1 MSSLKIGS
9 LFTGAG
15 GLDMAVTAIFGGEVV
30 WHSEIDRDAC
40 KVLEYHFPDTRNLG
54 NIAEVDWSTVEP
66 VDVICGGFPC
76 QDVSSAGKRAG
87 IKQGTRSGLW
97 SVFATAVEAIRPS
110 YVVIENV
117 RGLLSAKAHRNVE
130 PAEGTV
136 GDDPEAQAGAAD
148 TAVLRAAGAVLGD
161 LADLGYD
168 AQWTTVSA
176 SSVGAPHRRDRVFIL
191 ATPAPHPADGGDRA
205 EAGDQAGRSQPL

>member
-1 MSSLKIGS
+1 VTSLKIGS

-30 WHSEIDRDAC
+30 WHSEIDKDAS
-40 KVLEYHFPDTRNLG
+40 KVLEHHFPNTPNLG
-54 NIAEVDWSTVEP
+54 NIAEIDWSTVEP
-66 VDVICGGFPC
+66 VDVLCGGFPC

-97 SVFATAVEAIRPS
+97 SVFATAIEAIRPR

-130 PAEGTV
+130 PAEGVV
-136 GDDPEAQAGAAD
+136 GGAPEAEAGAAAD
-148 TAVLRAAGAVLGD
+148 PVLRAAGAVLGD
-161 LADLGYD
+161 LSDLGYD
-168 AQWTTVSA
+168 AQWATVSA

-191 ATPAPHPADGGDRA
+191 ATPRPEG
-205 EAGDQAGRSQPL
+205 

>member
-1 MSSLKIGS
+1 
-9 LFTGAG
+9 
-15 GLDMAVTAIFGGEVV
+15 MAVTAIFGGEVI
-30 WHSEIDRDAC
+30 WHSEIDKDAR
-40 KVLEYHFPDTRNLG
+40 KVLEYHFPGTPNLG

-66 VDVICGGFPC
+66 VDVLCGGFPC

-97 SVFATAVEAIRPS
+97 SVFATAIEVLRPR

-130 PAEGTV
+130 SEEGAV
-136 GDDPEAQAGAAD
+136 GDAAEAEAAQEGGGPAPAD
-148 TAVLRAAGAVLGD
+148 AVLRAAGAVLGD

-168 AQWTTVSA
+168 AQWATVSA

-191 ATPAPHPADGGDRA
+191 ATPAAHPAGGGDRA
-205 EAGDQAGRSQPL
+205 EAGDQAGRSHPL